1 MSERIDAPFPVETA
15 ATMPHEPYEGL
26 HEETMVINMGPQH
39 PSTHGVLRL
48 VLELDGETVVSC
60 RPVVGYLHTGIEKN
74 TEWRTWQQG
83 VAFVTRMDYLSPFFN
98 EMAYVVAVERLLG
111 IEVPERARVIRVM
124 LCELNRVASH
134 LVWLATTALE
144 LGAVSVM
151 LYGFREREVILDIF
165 ELATGLRM
173 NHAYMRVGGLAMD
186 LPDGAEDRVRDLLR
200 LLPGRIREYE
210 NLLSANP
217 IWLERTRGVGFV
229 PPDQLLG
236 LGATGPILRAGGVD
250 YDVRRE
256 TPYGG
261 YEEYEFDVPVRT
273 EGDCYARF
281 EVRLEEMKQ
290 SLRIVDQCL
299 RRLPEGPV
307 KIDDPK
313 LRFPGEL
320 TVGPDGI
327 GNSDEYVRHIMEES
341 MEALINHF
349 KLVTQGIRVPPGEVY
364 QPVESPRGELGYYVV
379 SDGTNRPYRVR
390 VRDPSFVNLQSL
402 PFMVSGRLVA
412 DTVACIASVDPVMG
426 GVDR

>member
-1 MSERIDAPFPVETA
+1 MADPPDAPFPVETA
-15 ATMPHEPYEGL
+15 ESMPHEPYRGL

-48 VLELDGETVVSC
+48 VLELDGENVVSC

-74 TEWRTWQQG
+74 CEWRSWQQG

-98 EMAYVVAVERLLG
+98 EMAYVIAVERLLG
-111 IEVPERARVIRVM
+111 IEAPERARVIRVM
-124 LCELNRVASH
+124 LSELNRIASH
-134 LVWLATTALE
+134 LVWVATTALE

-151 LYGFREREVILDIF
+151 LYGFRERETILDIF
-165 ELATGLRM
+165 ELASGLRM
-173 NHAYMRVGGLAMD
+173 NHAYMRIGGLVMD
-186 LPDGAEDRVRDLLR
+186 LPEGAEERVRALLR
-200 LLPGRIREYE
+200 LLPGRIHEYE

-217 IWLERTRGVGFV
+217 IWVERTRGIGHV
-229 PPDQLLG
+229 PSEQLID
-236 LGATGPILRAGGVD
+236 LGATGPILRASGVD
-250 YDVRRE
+250 YDVRRA

-261 YEEYEFDVPVRT
+261 YEQYEFDVPVRG

-281 EVRLEEMKQ
+281 EVRMEEMKQ
-290 SLRIVDQCL
+290 SLRIVQQCVE
-299 RRLPEGPV
+299 RLPRGPV
-307 KIDDPK
+307 KIEDPK
-313 LRFPGEL
+313 LRFPGDLE
-320 TVGPDGI
+320 VGPDGI
-327 GNSDEYVRHIMEES
+327 GNSERYVRHIMDES

-402 PFMVSGRLVA
+402 PHMVVGGLVA
-412 DTVACIASVDPVMG
+412 DTVACTASVDPVMG